1 MLSIQAVSAGGDYH
15 AYLTS
20 EYYLDAA
27 QVVRWDGQGAEK
39 LGLVGDVTADD
50 FKTVFNGFL
59 PNGGK
64 LVQNAGR
71 LDRQPG
77 WDLTFS
83 APKDV
88 SALWAVADEATRARI
103 GECHAA
109 AVRDALSYVE
119 DVAGLSRQGV
129 TLDGK
134 KDMRLVQAGLI
145 VATFGHGASREQD
158 PQLHTHCFVFNAG
171 LREDGTTG
179 SLHSHEFYRQKM
191 ASGALYQAALSNHL
205 MSQLGLVI
213 RPDRHGF
220 GVEGVPANL
229 SREWS
234 KRRDQIEVA
243 LGSHTASAQASA
255 VAAATTR
262 RGKEPGKVSGLFE
275 RWRETAARHDFDSDK
290 AKGLLDKVA
299 VLSGPMVKEQ
309 FDRLTKEAVDKL
321 LLTQSHISKRETLRA
336 MANAV
341 RDGTAT
347 AQDIRDAVADFFNR
361 PEVVKVGSI
370 KGEDRYTTKAV
381 IDLEKRLLAD
391 MRSVAETR
399 DFHVSNWDKGRLL
412 GKRFPS
418 TGVSHDD
425 AIRNAGQK
433 AAAEHLLEPC
443 GVSALSGMAGS
454 GKSTVLRTCREA
466 WEKAGYVVT
475 GMALAGVAG
484 KNLTNSSGI
493 ESDTLA
499 MRLIQLDQAKERG
512 VTEKTN
518 AERVARGKK
527 PLFHLTARSVVVVDE
542 AGMVGTNDMARLFA
556 HVRDA
561 GAKLVLVGDSDQ
573 LQPVAAG
580 APFLRIEK
588 ELGRAKLTHITR
600 QSLDQDD
607 HLPEWRRKAVTH
619 FANGEAK
626 EALKLFEERKLVS
639 NEKNKA
645 KAIQKLVTDWATSG
659 GATEPT
665 KHMILA
671 GTNEDVRALNTLCQ
685 RERQKLLDPDGV
697 SKFAEV
703 KGERFHEGDRVLFT
717 KKSRELGLDNG
728 ELGTVAGVSGLG
740 AKKTLSVLVDDGR
753 TVSVP
758 LAAYSEMKLGYAMTT
773 HKAQGATVRHAYVLL
788 GGSMQDR
795 HLSYVQASRATENTR
810 FYCDRFEAGKGL
822 EEMAKQM
829 GQSRQKDLA
838 HDLLQPLSNEMS

>member
-27 QVVRWDGQGAEK
+27 QVVRWDGQGAKE

-50 FKTVFNGFL
+50 FKEVFKGFR
-59 PNGGK
+59 PNKGGK
-64 LVQNAGR
+64 LVQNAGQ

-88 SALWAVADEATRARI
+88 SALWAVADEATRVKI

-109 AVRDALSYVE
+109 AVRDTLAYVE
-119 DVAGLSRQGV
+119 DVAGLSRQDKGQG
-129 TLDGK
+129 TGK
-134 KDMRLVQAGLI
+134 KDMQLVKAGLVI
-145 VATFGHGASREQD
+145 ATFGHGASREKD

-171 LREDGTTG
+171 VRKDGTTG
-179 SLHSHEFYRQKM
+179 SLYSNEFYRHKM
-191 ASGALYQAALSNHL
+191 AGGALYQAALSNYL
-205 MSQLGLVI
+205 MSRLGLAI

-220 GVEGVPANL
+220 GIEGVPAEL

-243 LGSHTASAQASA
+243 LGGQTASAQAAA

-275 RWRETAARHDFDSDK
+275 RWRETAAKHDFDSDK
-290 AKGLLDKVA
+290 AKGLLDKVS

-309 FDRLTKEAVDKL
+309 FARLTNDAVEKL

-341 RDGTAT
+341 RDGTAP
-347 AQDIRDAVADFFNR
+347 AQDIRDAVAGFFSR
-361 PEVVKVGSI
+361 PDVVEVGAI
-370 KGEDRYTTKAV
+370 KNETRFTTRAV
-381 IDLEKRLLAD
+381 IELERQLLFD
-391 MRSVAETR
+391 MRSAAMNKE
-399 DFHVSNWDKGRLL
+399 FQVSDWDKGKLL
-412 GKRFPS
+412 GERFPS
-418 TGVSHDD
+418 TGVSPDD

-433 AAAEHLLEPC
+433 AAAEHLLRPD
-443 GVSALSGMAGS
+443 GVSALSGMAGT
-454 GKSTVLRTCREA
+454 GKSTVLKTCREV

-484 KNLTNSSGI
+484 KNLAESAGI
-493 ESDTLA
+493 ESDTIA

-512 VTEKTN
+512 VTEQTN

-527 PLFHLTARSVVVVDE
+527 PLFHLTPKSVVVVDE
-542 AGMVGTNDMARLFA
+542 AGMVGTNDMARLSA
-556 HVRDA
+556 HVREA
-561 GAKLVLVGDSDQ
+561 GAKLVLVGDSGQ

-580 APFLRIEK
+580 APFLRVEK
-588 ELGRAKLTHITR
+588 ELGRAELTHITR
-600 QSLDQDD
+600 QSLDQND
-607 HLPEWRRKAVTH
+607 HLPAWRRQAVTL
-619 FANGEAK
+619 FADGNAQ

-639 NEKNKA
+639 TEANKA

-671 GTNEDVRALNTLCQ
+671 GTNEDVRGLNTLCQ

-703 KGERFHEGDRVLFT
+703 NGQRLHAGDRVLFT

-728 ELGTVAGVSGLG
+728 ELGTVAAVSGLG
-740 AKKTLSVLVDDGR
+740 DKKTLSVLVDDGR
-753 TVSVP
+753 TVTVP
-758 LAAYSEMKLGYAMTT
+758 LSTYSELKLGYAMTT
-773 HKAQGATVRHAYVLL
+773 HKAQGATVPHAYVLL

-795 HLSYVQASRATENTR
+795 HLSYVQASRARENTR

-822 EEMAKQM
+822 EQIAKQM
-829 GQSRQKDLA
+829 AQSRQKDLA
-838 HDLLQPLSNEMS
+838 HDLMQPVM